1 MRPLMRLVLGL
12 VGLIAILAAVAVGLP
27 AHVTVARTVVIN
39 APESAVFPYVN
50 NLHRFGDW
58 SPWKLRDPQ
67 LTLTYGGPEEG
78 KGAQIQW
85 TSQKPSIG
93 AGNME
98 ISDSNLNRSVAL
110 AANFNDLEG
119 TSTFDIVPSGSGS
132 KITWSFGYDTGSSPL
147 KRWKAL
153 MLDGFI
159 GSEYRAGLDKLKEK
173 VEADRRPLTAPAPSP
188 TLSVTPPP
196 PGVSSQPEQPSAALP
211 GGATPPAGAP
221 TPGGTPAPAQP
232 GQAAPGAPAAPA
244 TGSQTAGTPSGA
256 QTDTTTTT
264 VPETTAPKPA
274 PPQKKKR
281 RRNQ

>member
-1 MRPLMRLVLGL
+1 MRPLVRLVLGL
-12 VGLIAILAAVAVGLP
+12 VGLVAILAAVAVGLP

-67 LTLTYGGPEEG
+67 LAITYGGPEEG
-78 KGAQIQW
+78 KGALIQW

-93 AGNME
+93 TGNMQ
-98 ISDSNLNRSVAL
+98 ISDSNLNRSVEL
-110 AANFNDLEG
+110 AANFNNLEG
-119 TSTFDIVPSGSGS
+119 TSSFEIAPSGSGS

-159 GSEYRAGLDKLKEK
+159 GSEYRAGLDRLKET
-173 VEADRRPLTAPAPSP
+173 VEADRRPLTSPTPSVTPAPS
-188 TLSVTPPP
+188 
-196 PGVSSQPEQPSAALP
+196 GVSSQPEQPSAALP
-211 GGATPPAGAP
+211 GGVAGAP
-221 TPGGTPAPAQP
+221 APPGGTTPSGQP

-244 TGSQTAGTPSGA
+244 TGSQTAGTPSSPQTGA
-256 QTDTTTTT
+256 TTT
-264 VPETTAPKPA
+264 VPETTAPAPA
-274 PPQKKKR
+274 PPPKKKR

>member
-1 MRPLMRLVLGL
+1 MRPLVRLVLGL
-12 VGLIAILAAVAVGLP
+12 VGLVAILAAVAVGLP

-67 LTLTYGGPEEG
+67 LAITYGGPEEG
-78 KGAQIQW
+78 KGALIQW

-93 AGNME
+93 TGNMQ
-98 ISDSNLNRSVAL
+98 ISDSNLNRSVEL
-110 AANFNDLEG
+110 AANFNNLEG
-119 TSTFDIVPSGSGS
+119 TSSFEIAPSGSGS

-159 GSEYRAGLDKLKEK
+159 GSEYRAGLDRLKET
-173 VEADRRPLTAPAPSP
+173 VEADRRPLTSP
-188 TLSVTPPP
+188 TPSVTPGP
-196 PGVSSQPEQPSAALP
+196 PGVSSQPEQPSGALP
-211 GGATPPAGAP
+211 GGVAGAP
-221 TPGGTPAPAQP
+221 VPPGGTTPSGQP

-244 TGSQTAGTPSGA
+244 TGSQTAGTPSSPQTGA
-256 QTDTTTTT
+256 TTT
-264 VPETTAPKPA
+264 VPETTAPAPA
-274 PPQKKKR
+274 PPPKKKR

>member
-1 MRPLMRLVLGL
+1 MRPLVRLVLGL
-12 VGLIAILAAVAVGLP
+12 VGLVAILAAVAVGLP

-67 LTLTYGGPEEG
+67 LAITYGGPEEG
-78 KGAQIQW
+78 KGALIQW

-93 AGNME
+93 TGNMQ
-98 ISDSNLNRSVAL
+98 ISDSNLNRSVEL
-110 AANFNDLEG
+110 AANFNNLEG
-119 TSTFDIVPSGSGS
+119 TSSFEIAPSGSGS

-159 GSEYRAGLDKLKEK
+159 GSEYRAGLDRLKET
-173 VEADRRPLTAPAPSP
+173 VEADRRPLTSPTPSVTPAPS
-188 TLSVTPPP
+188 
-196 PGVSSQPEQPSAALP
+196 GVSSQPEQPSGALP
-211 GGATPPAGAP
+211 GGVAGAP
-221 TPGGTPAPAQP
+221 VPPGGTPPSGQP

-244 TGSQTAGTPSGA
+244 TGSQTAGTPSSPQTGA
-256 QTDTTTTT
+256 TTT
-264 VPETTAPKPA
+264 VPETTAPAPA
-274 PPQKKKR
+274 PPPKKKR

>member
-1 MRPLMRLVLGL
+1 MRPLVRLVLGL
-12 VGLIAILAAVAVGLP
+12 VGLVAILAAVAVGLP

-67 LTLTYGGPEEG
+67 LAITYGGPEEG
-78 KGAQIQW
+78 KGALIQW

-93 AGNME
+93 TGNMQ
-98 ISDSNLNRSVAL
+98 ISDSNLNRSVEL
-110 AANFNDLEG
+110 AANFNNLEG
-119 TSTFDIVPSGSGS
+119 TSSFEIAPSGSGS

-153 MLDGFI
+153 TLDGFI
-159 GSEYRAGLDKLKEK
+159 GSEYRAGLDRLKET
-173 VEADRRPLTAPAPSP
+173 VEADRRPLASP
-188 TLSVTPPP
+188 TPSVTPGP

-211 GGATPPAGAP
+211 GGVAGAP
-221 TPGGTPAPAQP
+221 APPGGTTPSGQP

-244 TGSQTAGTPSGA
+244 TGSQTAGTPSSPQTGA
-256 QTDTTTTT
+256 TTT
-264 VPETTAPKPA
+264 VPETTAPAPA
-274 PPQKKKR
+274 PPPKKKR

>member
-1 MRPLMRLVLGL
+1 MRPLVRLVLGL
-12 VGLIAILAAVAVGLP
+12 VGLVAILAAVAVGLP

-67 LTLTYGGPEEG
+67 LAITYGGPEEG
-78 KGAQIQW
+78 KGALIQW

-93 AGNME
+93 TGNMQ
-98 ISDSNLNRSVAL
+98 ISDSNLNRSVEL
-110 AANFNDLEG
+110 AANFNNLEG
-119 TSTFDIVPSGSGS
+119 TSSFEIAPSGSGS

-153 MLDGFI
+153 TLDGFI
-159 GSEYRAGLDKLKEK
+159 GSEYRAGLDRLKET
-173 VEADRRPLTAPAPSP
+173 VEADRRPLTSP
-188 TLSVTPPP
+188 TPSVTPGP

-211 GGATPPAGAP
+211 GGVAGAP
-221 TPGGTPAPAQP
+221 APPGGTTPSGQP

-244 TGSQTAGTPSGA
+244 TGSQTAGTPSSPQTGA
-256 QTDTTTTT
+256 TTT
-264 VPETTAPKPA
+264 VPETTAPAPA
-274 PPQKKKR
+274 PPPKKKR

>member
-12 VGLIAILAAVAVGLP
+12 VGLVAILAAVAVGLP

-67 LTLTYGGPEEG
+67 LAITYGGPEEG
-78 KGAQIQW
+78 KGALIQW

-93 AGNME
+93 TGNMQ
-98 ISDSNLNRSVAL
+98 ISDSNLNRSVEL
-110 AANFNDLEG
+110 AANFNNLEG
-119 TSTFDIVPSGSGS
+119 TSSFEIAPSGSGS

-153 MLDGFI
+153 TLDGFI
-159 GSEYRAGLDKLKEK
+159 GSEYRAGLDRLKET
-173 VEADRRPLTAPAPSP
+173 VEADRRPLTSPTPSVTPAPS
-188 TLSVTPPP
+188 
-196 PGVSSQPEQPSAALP
+196 GVSSQPEQPSAALP
-211 GGATPPAGAP
+211 GGVAGAP
-221 TPGGTPAPAQP
+221 APPGGTTPSGQP
-232 GQAAPGAPAAPA
+232 GQAAPGAPAVRA
-244 TGSQTAGTPSGA
+244 TGSQTAGTPSSPQTGA
-256 QTDTTTTT
+256 TTT
-264 VPETTAPKPA
+264 VPETTTPAPA
-274 PPQKKKR
+274 PPSKKKR

>member
-1 MRPLMRLVLGL
+1 MRPMMRLMLGL
-12 VGLIAILAAVAVGLP
+12 VGLGVILAAVALGLP

-67 LTLTYGGPEEG
+67 LTITYGGPEEG

-85 TSQKPSIG
+85 SSQKPAIG
-93 AGNME
+93 TGSMV
-98 ISDSNLNRSVAL
+98 ISDSNLNRSVEV
-110 AANFNDLEG
+110 AANFNNLEG
-119 TSTFDIVPSGSGS
+119 TSTFEISPAGSGS
-132 KITWSFGYDTGSSPL
+132 KIIWSFGYDTGSSPI

-173 VEADRRPLTAPAPSP
+173 IEADRRPLTSPSPTSP

-196 PGVSSQPEQPSAALP
+196 PGVSTQPGQPSAALP
-211 GGATPPAGAP
+211 GGPAPSGAPVPLGGTP
-221 TPGGTPAPAQP
+221 TPGQP
-232 GQAAPGAPAAPA
+232 GQAVPGTPAAPA
-244 TGSQTAGTPSGA
+244 PGSQTAGTPSAPQAG
-256 QTDTTTTT
+256 TTTT
-264 VPETTAPKPA
+264 VPETVTPTPA
-274 PPQKKKR
+274 PPPKKKR

>member
-1 MRPLMRLVLGL
+1 MRPSVRLVLGL
-12 VGLIAILAAVAVGLP
+12 VGLVAILAAVAVGLP

-67 LTLTYGGPEEG
+67 LAITYGGPEEG
-78 KGAQIQW
+78 KGALIQW

-93 AGNME
+93 TGNMQ
-98 ISDSNLNRSVAL
+98 ISDSNLNRSVEL
-110 AANFNDLEG
+110 AANFNNLEG
-119 TSTFDIVPSGSGS
+119 TSSFEIAPSGSGS

-159 GSEYRAGLDKLKEK
+159 GSEYRAGLDRLKET
-173 VEADRRPLTAPAPSP
+173 VEADRRPLTSPTPSVTPAPS
-188 TLSVTPPP
+188 
-196 PGVSSQPEQPSAALP
+196 GVSSQPEQPSAALP
-211 GGATPPAGAP
+211 GGVAGAP
-221 TPGGTPAPAQP
+221 VPPGGTTPSGQP

-244 TGSQTAGTPSGA
+244 TGSQTAGTPSSPQTGA
-256 QTDTTTTT
+256 TTT
-264 VPETTAPKPA
+264 VPETTAPAPA
-274 PPQKKKR
+274 PPPKKKR

>member
-1 MRPLMRLVLGL
+1 MRPLVRLVLGL
-12 VGLIAILAAVAVGLP
+12 VGLVAILAAVAVGLP

-67 LTLTYGGPEEG
+67 LAITYGGPEEG
-78 KGAQIQW
+78 KGALIQW

-93 AGNME
+93 TGNMQ
-98 ISDSNLNRSVAL
+98 ISDSNLNRSVEL
-110 AANFNDLEG
+110 AANFNNLEG
-119 TSTFDIVPSGSGS
+119 TSSFEIAPSGSGS

-159 GSEYRAGLDKLKEK
+159 GSEYRAGLDRLKET
-173 VEADRRPLTAPAPSP
+173 VEADRRPLTSPTPSVTPAPS
-188 TLSVTPPP
+188 
-196 PGVSSQPEQPSAALP
+196 GVSSQPEQPSAALP
-211 GGATPPAGAP
+211 GGVAGAP
-221 TPGGTPAPAQP
+221 APPGGTTPSGQP

-244 TGSQTAGTPSGA
+244 TGSQTAGTPSSPQTGA
-256 QTDTTTTT
+256 TTT
-264 VPETTAPKPA
+264 VPETTAPAPA
-274 PPQKKKR
+274 PPPKKTR

>member
-1 MRPLMRLVLGL
+1 MRPLVRLVLGL
-12 VGLIAILAAVAVGLP
+12 VGLVAILAAVAVGLP

-67 LTLTYGGPEEG
+67 LAITYGGPEEG
-78 KGAQIQW
+78 KGALIQW

-93 AGNME
+93 TGNMQ
-98 ISDSNLNRSVAL
+98 ISDSNLNRSVEL
-110 AANFNDLEG
+110 AANFNNLEG
-119 TSTFDIVPSGSGS
+119 TSSFEIAPSGSGS

-159 GSEYRAGLDKLKEK
+159 GSEYRAGLDRLKET
-173 VEADRRPLTAPAPSP
+173 VEADRRPLTSPTPSVTPAPS
-188 TLSVTPPP
+188 
-196 PGVSSQPEQPSAALP
+196 GVSSQPEQPSAALP
-211 GGATPPAGAP
+211 GGVAGAP
-221 TPGGTPAPAQP
+221 APPGGRTPSGQP

-244 TGSQTAGTPSGA
+244 TGSQTAGTPSSPQTGA
-256 QTDTTTTT
+256 TTT
-264 VPETTAPKPA
+264 VPETTAPAPA
-274 PPQKKKR
+274 PPPKKKR

>member
-1 MRPLMRLVLGL
+1 MRPLVRLVLGL
-12 VGLIAILAAVAVGLP
+12 VGLVAILAAVAVGLP

-67 LTLTYGGPEEG
+67 LAITYGGPEEG
-78 KGAQIQW
+78 KGALIQW

-93 AGNME
+93 TGNMQ
-98 ISDSNLNRSVAL
+98 ISDSNLNRSVEL
-110 AANFNDLEG
+110 AANFNNLEG
-119 TSTFDIVPSGSGS
+119 TSSFEIAPSGSGS

-159 GSEYRAGLDKLKEK
+159 GSEYRAGLDRLKET
-173 VEADRRPLTAPAPSP
+173 VEADRRPLTSPTPSVTAAPS
-188 TLSVTPPP
+188 
-196 PGVSSQPEQPSAALP
+196 GVSSQPEQPSAALP
-211 GGATPPAGAP
+211 GGVAP
-221 TPGGTPAPAQP
+221 SGVPVPPGGTPPSGQP

-244 TGSQTAGTPSGA
+244 TGSQTAGTPSSPQTGA
-256 QTDTTTTT
+256 TTT
-264 VPETTAPKPA
+264 VPETTAPAPA
-274 PPQKKKR
+274 PPPKKKR

>member
-1 MRPLMRLVLGL
+1 MRPLVRLVLGV
-12 VGLIAILAAVAVGLP
+12 VGLVAILAAVAVGLP

-67 LTLTYGGPEEG
+67 LAITYGGPEEG
-78 KGAQIQW
+78 KGALIQW

-93 AGNME
+93 TGNMQ
-98 ISDSNLNRSVAL
+98 ISDSNLNRSVEL
-110 AANFNDLEG
+110 AANFNNLEG
-119 TSTFDIVPSGSGS
+119 TSSFEIAPSGSGS

-153 MLDGFI
+153 TLDGFI
-159 GSEYRAGLDKLKEK
+159 GSEYRAGLDRLKET
-173 VEADRRPLTAPAPSP
+173 VEADRRPLTSPTPSVTPAPS
-188 TLSVTPPP
+188 
-196 PGVSSQPEQPSAALP
+196 GVSSQPEQPSAALP
-211 GGATPPAGAP
+211 GGVAGAP
-221 TPGGTPAPAQP
+221 APPGGTTPSGQP

-244 TGSQTAGTPSGA
+244 TGSQTAGTPSSPQTGA
-256 QTDTTTTT
+256 TTT
-264 VPETTAPKPA
+264 VPETTAPAPA
-274 PPQKKKR
+274 PPPKKKR

>member
-1 MRPLMRLVLGL
+1 MRPLVRLVLGL
-12 VGLIAILAAVAVGLP
+12 VGLVAILAAVAVGLP

-67 LTLTYGGPEEG
+67 LAITYGGPEEG
-78 KGAQIQW
+78 KGALIQW

-93 AGNME
+93 TGNMQ
-98 ISDSNLNRSVAL
+98 ISDSNLNRSVEL
-110 AANFNDLEG
+110 AANFNNLEG
-119 TSTFDIVPSGSGS
+119 TSSFEIAPSGSGS

-153 MLDGFI
+153 TLDGFI
-159 GSEYRAGLDKLKEK
+159 GSEYRAGLDRLKET
-173 VEADRRPLTAPAPSP
+173 VEADRRPLTSP
-188 TLSVTPPP
+188 TPSVTPGP

-211 GGATPPAGAP
+211 GGVAGAP
-221 TPGGTPAPAQP
+221 AQPGGTTPSGQP

-244 TGSQTAGTPSGA
+244 TGSQTAGTPSSPQTGA
-256 QTDTTTTT
+256 TTT
-264 VPETTAPKPA
+264 VPETTAPAPA
-274 PPQKKKR
+274 PPPKKKR

>member
-1 MRPLMRLVLGL
+1 MRPLVRLVLGL
-12 VGLIAILAAVAVGLP
+12 VGLVAILAAVAVGLP

-67 LTLTYGGPEEG
+67 LAITYGGPEEG
-78 KGAQIQW
+78 KGALIQW

-93 AGNME
+93 TGNMQ
-98 ISDSNLNRSVAL
+98 ISDSNLNRSVEL
-110 AANFNDLEG
+110 AANFNNLEG
-119 TSTFDIVPSGSGS
+119 TSSFEIAPSGSGS

-159 GSEYRAGLDKLKEK
+159 GSEYRAGLDRLKET
-173 VEADRRPLTAPAPSP
+173 VEADRRPLTSPTPSVTPAPS
-188 TLSVTPPP
+188 
-196 PGVSSQPEQPSAALP
+196 GVSSQPEQPSAALP
-211 GGATPPAGAP
+211 GGVAGAP
-221 TPGGTPAPAQP
+221 VPPGGTTPSGQP
-232 GQAAPGAPAAPA
+232 DQAAPSAPAAPA
-244 TGSQTAGTPSGA
+244 TGSQTAGTPSSPQTGA
-256 QTDTTTTT
+256 TTT
-264 VPETTAPKPA
+264 VPETTAPAPA
-274 PPQKKKR
+274 PPPKKKR

>member
-1 MRPLMRLVLGL
+1 MRPLVRLVLGL
-12 VGLIAILAAVAVGLP
+12 VGLVAILAAVAVGLP

-50 NLHRFGDW
+50 NLHRFGNW

-67 LTLTYGGPEEG
+67 LAITYGGPEEG
-78 KGAQIQW
+78 KGALIQW

-93 AGNME
+93 TGNMQ
-98 ISDSNLNRSVAL
+98 ISDSNLNRSVEL
-110 AANFNDLEG
+110 AANFNNLEG
-119 TSTFDIVPSGSGS
+119 TSSFEIAPSGSGS

-159 GSEYRAGLDKLKEK
+159 GSEYRAGLDRLKET
-173 VEADRRPLTAPAPSP
+173 VEADRRPLTSPTPSVTPAPS
-188 TLSVTPPP
+188 
-196 PGVSSQPEQPSAALP
+196 GVSSQPEQPSAALP
-211 GGATPPAGAP
+211 GGVAGAP
-221 TPGGTPAPAQP
+221 APPGGTTPSGQP

-244 TGSQTAGTPSGA
+244 TGSQTAGTPSSPQTGA
-256 QTDTTTTT
+256 TTT
-264 VPETTAPKPA
+264 VPETTAPAPA
-274 PPQKKKR
+274 PPPKKKR

>member
-1 MRPLMRLVLGL
+1 MRPLVRLVLGL
-12 VGLIAILAAVAVGLP
+12 VGLVAILAAVAVGLP

-67 LTLTYGGPEEG
+67 LAITYGGPEEG
-78 KGAQIQW
+78 KGALIQW

-93 AGNME
+93 TGNMQ
-98 ISDSNLNRSVAL
+98 ISDSNLNRSVEL
-110 AANFNDLEG
+110 AANFNNLEG
-119 TSTFDIVPSGSGS
+119 TSSFEIAPSGSGS

-159 GSEYRAGLDKLKEK
+159 GSEYRAGLDRLKET
-173 VEADRRPLTAPAPSP
+173 VEADRRPLTSPTPSVTPAPS
-188 TLSVTPPP
+188 
-196 PGVSSQPEQPSAALP
+196 GVLSQPEQPSAALP
-211 GGATPPAGAP
+211 GGVGGAP
-221 TPGGTPAPAQP
+221 APPGGTTPSGQP

-244 TGSQTAGTPSGA
+244 TGSQTAGTPSSPQTGA
-256 QTDTTTTT
+256 TTT
-264 VPETTAPKPA
+264 VPETTAPAPA
-274 PPQKKKR
+274 PPPKKKR

>member
-1 MRPLMRLVLGL
+1 MRPLVRLVLGL
-12 VGLIAILAAVAVGLP
+12 VGLVAILAAVAVGLP

-67 LTLTYGGPEEG
+67 LAITYGGPEEG
-78 KGAQIQW
+78 KGALIQW

-93 AGNME
+93 TGNMQ
-98 ISDSNLNRSVAL
+98 ISDSNLNRSVEL
-110 AANFNDLEG
+110 AANFNNLEG
-119 TSTFDIVPSGSGS
+119 RSSFEIAPSGSGS

-159 GSEYRAGLDKLKEK
+159 GSEYRAGLDRLKET
-173 VEADRRPLTAPAPSP
+173 VEADRRPLTSPTPSVTPAPS
-188 TLSVTPPP
+188 
-196 PGVSSQPEQPSAALP
+196 GVSSQPEQPSAALP
-211 GGATPPAGAP
+211 GGVAGAP
-221 TPGGTPAPAQP
+221 APPGGTTPSGQP

-244 TGSQTAGTPSGA
+244 TGSQTAGTPSSPQTGA
-256 QTDTTTTT
+256 TTT
-264 VPETTAPKPA
+264 VPETTAPAPA
-274 PPQKKKR
+274 PPPKKKR